1 MKIKE
6 VIPEIIRNLFNKSV
20 SNDIQDLITKK
31 EKINVS

>member
-6 VIPEIIRNLFNKSV
+6 VAPGIIRNLFNKSV
-20 SNDIQDLITKK
+20 SNDIQDHITKK